1 MRATRFCLLVLIAF
15 AFAAPALAS
24 GPVFVVVPTT
34 PAEVRES
41 APTQPPASAG
51 GSELQ
56 QELRAERHA
65 LAQARLTVRRLRAAV
80 VSQHSANV
88 SSLGLSGWLEA
99 DKRSV
104 QLSLAEE
111 SAVARRERLRQ
122 RIAALEREA
131 RPAPAPP
138 AGDLPMPTFATPV
151 GAEAVSIAEQYL
163 GVPYRWGGSTP
174 AGFDCSGL
182 TMYVYAQLG
191 IQLPHYAATQWS
203 QGPPVDPYSLEP
215 GDLVFFEPGLDGPGH
230 VAIYIGGGEIIE
242 APHTGDV
249 VKLAS
254 LSETAATLGFV
265 GAVRP
270 ASAVAPL
277 FP

>member
-1 MRATRFCLLVLIAF
+1 MRATRFSLLVLMAL
-15 AFAAPALAS
+15 AFAAPAHAS

-34 PAEVRES
+34 PAEPRES
-41 APTQPPASAG
+41 APARVSAPPS
-51 GSELQ
+51 GSDLQ
-56 QELRAERHA
+56 RELRAGRRA
-65 LAQARLTVRRLRAAV
+65 LAQARLTVRRLSAAAARERRAT
-80 VSQHSANV
+80 V
-88 SSLGLSGWLEA
+88 SSETLSDLLDA

-104 QLSLAEE
+104 QLGLAEE
-111 SAVARRERLRQ
+111 SAVARRDRLQQ

-131 RPAPAPP
+131 RPVPAPAV
-138 AGDLPMPTFATPV
+138 DLPMSTFASPL

-182 TMYVYAQLG
+182 TMYVYAQLR
-191 IQLPHYAATQWS
+191 IQLPHYAAAQWS
-203 QGPPVDPYSLEP
+203 EGVPVDPSSLEP
-215 GDLVFFEPGLDGPGH
+215 GDLVFFEPGVDGPGH
-230 VAIYIGGGEIIE
+230 VAIYIGGDQIIE

-254 LSETAATLGFV
+254 LSETAAELGFV

-270 ASAVAPL
+270 ASVVASL